1 MNDGLKNKHRQ
12 TLVDI
17 LAANPRVERVVLFG
31 SRAMGTYSPESDIDL
46 ALYGDELTLDDLAKL
61 KVRIE
66 ETTIPQQV
74 DLILV
79 TDIDNEKLLR
89 HIREQ
94 GVEWFRRKEWTGGSE
109 GSAGGDGK
117 CWSMGDKWNYLP
129 FTEAVEVNP
138 SVPLQR
144 GKIYPFVDMKAV
156 ESSNRGASE
165 SEFREFKGGGARFI
179 PFDTLMARIT
189 PCLENGKIARY
200 IPSEGI
206 DGPAFGSTEFIVIH
220 GREGITDNDYAYY
233 LTKWEEFRQFAISQM
248 TGSSGRQR
256 VSTDSLAKFFAPVP
270 RSLSD
275 QRAIAQILGTLDDK
289 IELNRQMNHTLEAM
303 AQALFKSWFV
313 DFDPVVVN
321 ALRAGNPVPEKFA
334 QRAAHYRDNPD
345 ALRLPEDTLCQFPD
359 RFQDSELGLI
369 PEGWEASTICAE
381 FYLTMGQSP
390 PGTTYNEFRNG
401 MPFFQ
406 GRRDFGFRYP
416 SLRVYCTAPT
426 RIASRGDTL
435 VSVRAPVGDINMAYE
450 DCCVGR
456 GLAALR
462 HKSGSRSYT
471 YYAMQSL
478 GEQFKRFEAEG
489 TVFGSIN
496 KKQFQDLP
504 SLKVAMDIVSVFE
517 NLAFPI
523 DEKSQSNEEEMRS
536 LEKLRDT
543 LLPKLISGELRVP
556 DAEAIIKDVTI

>member
-109 GSAGGDGK
+109 GSEGGNGRGWVMGGEWRSVPVSEVALIRSGKRPPLVSKEPTPDCNVPVYGGGGLSGYTTDSLYLAGGLVTGRVGTLGK
-117 CWSMGDKWNYLP
+117 LHAPRERFWLTDNA
-129 FTEAVEVNP
+129 FVIVP
-138 SVPLQR
+138 SSKDIENAFLRYCLEPSIPRLAA
-144 GKIYPFVDMKAV
+144 M
-156 ESSNRGASE
+156 NRGA
-165 SEFREFKGGGARFI
+165 AN
-179 PFDTLMARIT
+179 PLIT
-189 PCLENGKIARY
+189 QGDVGCL
-200 IPSEGI
+200 
-206 DGPAFGSTEFIVIH
+206 V
-220 GREGITDNDYAYY
+220 
-233 LTKWEEFRQFAISQM
+233 
-248 TGSSGRQR
+248 
-256 VSTDSLAKFFAPVP
+256 VP
-270 RSLSD
+270 LPPLSK

-334 QRAAHYRDNPD
+334 QRATHYRDNPD
-345 ALRLPEDTLCQFPD
+345 ALRLPEDTLRQFPD
-359 RFQDSELGLI
+359 RFQESELGAI
-369 PEGWEASTICAE
+369 PEGWEFLSFENFVEAKQGKYIPKKEMREISSGEFVYPVWGGNGIRGYTSTWMCE
-381 FYLTMGQSP
+381 
-390 PGTTYNEFRNG
+390 
-401 MPFFQ
+401 
-406 GRRDFGFRYP
+406 
-416 SLRVYCTAPT
+416 
-426 RIASRGDTL
+426 
-435 VSVRAPVGDINMAYE
+435 APVVVLT
-450 DCCVGR
+450 CR
-456 GLAALR
+456 GSNCGLIGLTDSPAWISNISFSCKPKYGSTYFL
-462 HKSGSRSYT
+462 HTYFSFSSFKEFISGSAQPQITYT
-471 YYAMQSL
+471 ALKNKRMEYPVQRMIMDACSNKVDSL
-478 GEQFKRFEAEG
+478 YRK
-489 TVFGSIN
+489 ILN
-496 KKQFQDLP
+496 
-504 SLKVAMDIVSVFE
+504 
-517 NLAFPI
+517 N
-523 DEKSQSNEEEMRS
+523 NEES
-536 LEKLRDT
+536 SVLASIRDT

-556 DAEAIIKDVTI
+556 DAETIIKDVTI